1 MVSGDHVT
9 SSVVEA
15 FKICHVTLPGQWL
28 FVSSIRRSPTFL
40 ECVLT
45 AALHLQAW
53 HWYSSCHQAP
63 NVLWLLQWK
72 KIIQWSV
79 RSHTF
84 MYKPMSQY
92 IRIKTVQFL
101 FLYIN
106 GLILIIKLW
115 SLKFFKNCII
125 IISLRVICRG
135 LVARFPWLLS
145 FISSCSTIPFR
156 HSDLQTT
163 LSLMY
168 EHSPCYHRC
177 QPSTTPPHS
186 LWSTLICT
194 SWPSCIELNKLS

>member
-1 MVSGDHVT
+1 MLLCQDSGSLFLRLDAHQLSWNVS
-9 SSVVEA
+9 
-15 FKICHVTLPGQWL
+15 WL
-28 FVSSIRRSPTFL
+28 QHCIYKHGTDI
-40 ECVLT
+40 
-45 AALHLQAW
+45 HLVIK
-53 HWYSSCHQAP
+53 HWMFSDSCSE
-63 NVLWLLQWK
+63 K

-101 FLYIN
+101 FLYIK

-177 QPSTTPPHS
+177 PPSTTPPHS